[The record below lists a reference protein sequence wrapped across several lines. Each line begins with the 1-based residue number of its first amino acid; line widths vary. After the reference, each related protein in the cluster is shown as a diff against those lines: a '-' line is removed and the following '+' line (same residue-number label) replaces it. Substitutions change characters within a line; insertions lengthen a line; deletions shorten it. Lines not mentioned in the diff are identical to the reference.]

1 MVDELE
7 EVQINIIIR
16 KEERKFLLRKLCEY
30 EPQIA
35 LEVQNTAKDGP
46 LSRTSGVESKKTKKK
61 PHLESI
67 GKLST
72 FIFFFKG
79 PFNVMVLCISSSTSI
94 SYFWLLI

>member
-46 LSRTSGVESKKTKKK
+46 LSRTSGIDNKKTKKK
-61 PHLESI
+61 PHMESI
-67 GKLST
+67 GKFSIKICIYL
-72 FIFFFKG
+72 FILYQLI
-79 PFNVMVLCISSSTSI
+79 FN
-94 SYFWLLI
+94 YFRKKIVFTKVP